1 MAIMDDQNEAKS
13 KEKEETELNK
23 VNDNNKVLLDQI
35 YTMLKSE
42 RDHFDSRISEIN
54 DHLADQK
61 TYFTSLVSSQINE
74 LDNKLC
80 TKIRVIQDNTNEVG
94 QTASDAYDASFKNSE
109 ALSQINIKVGEV
121 NKNTAELAHN
131 NAVLSK
137 KLAEMTEENK
147 LMESRLD
154 DSIYRQM

>member
-13 KEKEETELNK
+13 KEKDETELNK

-54 DHLADQK
+54 DHLADQI

-80 TKIRVIQDNTNEVG
+80 TKIRLIQDNTNEVG

-109 ALSQINIKVGEV
+109 
-121 NKNTAELAHN
+121 H
-131 NAVLSK
+131 
-137 KLAEMTEENK
+137 
-147 LMESRLD
+147 
-154 DSIYRQM
+154 